1 LVARHPSLR
10 CSDMQ
15 KVRAVYKE
23 ELSHL
28 TNVVV
33 FLSKGSV
40 PLAQK
45 LQGGD
50 YDDDTFWLC

>member
-1 LVARHPSLR
+1 
-10 CSDMQ
+10 MQ